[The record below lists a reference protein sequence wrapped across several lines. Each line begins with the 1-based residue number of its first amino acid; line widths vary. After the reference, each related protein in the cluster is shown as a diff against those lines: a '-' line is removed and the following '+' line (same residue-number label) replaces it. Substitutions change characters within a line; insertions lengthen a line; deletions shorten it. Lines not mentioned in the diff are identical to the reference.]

1 MGSLRIRLAIWL
13 LLPLSVFVAISGL
26 VNWRNAATVADY
38 VQDHD
43 LLSSAKVLSDRLIWE
58 GNDVQASVPPSALS
72 LFASPA
78 RDRVFLS
85 VTAADGTL
93 LAGSPGFPL
102 PAVRKLSGLDRAQW
116 YDAQFDGSE
125 IRAVL
130 TTRSMFDVDGA
141 QQITIAVGKTT
152 GSRGEMLRTLWWPTM
167 EDLLLAL
174 LLAIGLATLALT
186 WELRPV
192 MKLRAQLADRDPLN
206 LDFMVDGRRLHSEL
220 RPVADTINRFA
231 QQLRAHSEAQ
241 RRFIA
246 DAAHQLRTP
255 LALQASQIEYARHV
269 RAGLEK
275 SESQCS
281 ASADLDAVWSAMQAS
296 NRRLTDL
303 TNKLLLLA
311 QAEHDDA
318 QTRLEPVDLVV
329 CARRCIEQLA
339 AIADRSCIDMGL
351 DVDVAVDADALQV
364 MAQPALLEALVSNI
378 LDNALRYIQKGG
390 RVTLGLQKKGDFV
403 VLTVEDNGPGIPAES
418 RERVF
423 DRFYR
428 LANDTEG
435 TGLGLAI
442 VQEIA
447 QAFGAAVMLGVNPAL
462 GTGLM
467 VTVTFPVVHPGR

>member
-1 MGSLRIRLAIWL
+1 
-13 LLPLSVFVAISGL
+13 
-26 VNWRNAATVADY
+26 
-38 VQDHD
+38 
-43 LLSSAKVLSDRLIWE
+43 
-58 GNDVQASVPPSALS
+58 
-72 LFASPA
+72 
-78 RDRVFLS
+78 
-85 VTAADGTL
+85 
-93 LAGSPGFPL
+93 
-102 PAVRKLSGLDRAQW
+102 
-116 YDAQFDGSE
+116 
-125 IRAVL
+125 
-130 TTRSMFDVDGA
+130 
-141 QQITIAVGKTT
+141 
-152 GSRGEMLRTLWWPTM
+152 
-167 EDLLLAL
+167 
-174 LLAIGLATLALT
+174 
-186 WELRPV
+186 
-192 MKLRAQLADRDPLN
+192 
-206 LDFMVDGRRLHSEL
+206 
-220 RPVADTINRFA
+220 
-231 QQLRAHSEAQ
+231 
-241 RRFIA
+241 
-246 DAAHQLRTP
+246 LRTP